1 MSVEKISEVTNFLTP
16 FEVVRL
22 KVLRLGLDGRE
33 WGDISP
39 LLIFNWA
46 VGDLES
52 EVVLLPAEVQP
63 LVVPAPAP
71 VPEVS

>member
-1 MSVEKISEVTNFLTP
+1 VENISDVTSFFTP

-22 KVLRLGLDGRE
+22 KVRLGLDGRE

-39 LLIFNWA
+39 LLIFNCA

-52 EVVLLPAEVQP
+52 EVLPVPAEEP
-63 LVVPAPAP
+63 LVPAALA
-71 VPEVS
+71 EVSS